1 MFDPHRITVE
11 TERVLAERL
20 CGSIKRYWLELGYD
34 IVVWM
39 DLPIRSRDIADHY
52 RAPIFPIRSNIGPY
66 GYPPKR
72 DAA

>member
-1 MFDPHRITVE
+1 MFDPRRITVE
-11 TERVLAERL
+11 SERLLAEKL
-20 CGSIKRYWLELGYD
+20 CGLIRHHWLGEGYD

-39 DLPIRSRDIADHY
+39 DPPIRSRDIADHY

-72 DAA
+72 NVL